1 MAKKRR
7 LSKWEKK
14 VAERANEHKTWNE
27 LMENEEFLHKIFQ
40 AIEIIKRPFSGAFGV
55 RKKTLYYCVLDDED
69 NLIEYEVAV
78 LTNNGVF
85 VYNTPYSDD
94 EAPF

>member
-14 VAERANEHKTWNE
+14 VKERLSTRQRWEEA
-27 LMENEEFLHKIFQ
+27 MEDEDIKDKIFQ
-40 AIEIIKRPFSGAFGV
+40 ALEKTENPYSGVFLAIG
-55 RKKTLYYCVLDDED
+55 KTLKYGILDEEE

-78 LTNNGVF
+78 LTDSGVF
-85 VYNTPYSDD
+85 VYDTPYSDD